1 MEYKVAFWIC
11 FTACVMGIFPVLV
24 LQQRVRILERE
35 IEELNN
41 WWARQTRGLMKD
53 YIDSIQRAQG
63 GDKE

>member
-1 MEYKVAFWIC
+1 MEYQVAFWIC
-11 FTACVMGIFPVLV
+11 FWACVMGMMPVWV
-24 LQQRVRILERE
+24 LQRRIRILEND

-53 YIDSIQRAQG
+53 YIDSIHRAQG